1 MNWVDIVIIIYLGLS
16 VLTGFMEGLIRTVL
30 SIVGLIIGILLASH
44 FYKQLGNI
52 LTFIS
57 NKNWANITAFIIILV
72 AVMIIAAIIG
82 LILRSIIK
90 AIMLGW
96 VDKVGGAAIG
106 LILGALSISALL
118 AIIMKYHP
126 LDVITNSAFAGF
138 FLNKFP
144 VVLKLLPSEF
154 STIKNFF
161 K

>member
-1 MNWVDIVIIIYLGLS
+1 MNWVDIVIIIYLGIS
-16 VLTGFMEGLIRTVL
+16 VLTGLMEGLIRTVL
-30 SIVGLIIGILLASH
+30 SVLGVIVGIILASH

-72 AVMIIAAIIG
+72 AVMIVAAIIG
-82 LILRSIIK
+82 LILRSVIK

-96 VDKVGGAAIG
+96 VDKVGGAVVG
-106 LILGALSISALL
+106 LFLGALSIGALL

-126 LDVITNSAFAGF
+126 MDVITNSAFAGF

-154 STIKNFF
+154 NSIKNFF

>member
-1 MNWVDIVIIIYLGLS
+1 MNWVDIVIIIYLGIS
-16 VLTGFMEGLIRTVL
+16 VLTGLMEGLIRTVL
-30 SIVGLIIGILLASH
+30 SVLGVIVGIILASH

-72 AVMIIAAIIG
+72 AVMIVAAIIG
-82 LILRSIIK
+82 LILRSVIK

-96 VDKVGGAAIG
+96 VDKVGGAVVG
-106 LILGALSISALL
+106 LFLGALSIGALL

-126 LDVITNSAFAGF
+126 MDVITNSAFAGF

-144 VVLKLLPSEF
+144 VVLKLLPGEF
-154 STIKNFF
+154 NSIKNFF